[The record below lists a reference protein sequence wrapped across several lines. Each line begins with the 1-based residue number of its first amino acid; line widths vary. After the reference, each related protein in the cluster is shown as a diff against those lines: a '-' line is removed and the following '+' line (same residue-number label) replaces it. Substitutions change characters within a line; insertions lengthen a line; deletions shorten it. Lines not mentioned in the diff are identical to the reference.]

1 MPDEL
6 IPITDGARHLR
17 SIVIS
22 RENWAGIQEEMCE
35 L

>member
-6 IPITDGARHLR
+6 IPITDGARHL

-22 RENWAGIQEEMCE
+22 RENWAGIQKEMCE